1 MNRLVRGTL
10 SGLAGTVMMTIPILV
25 TKKLK
30 LFHTPPPVEIS
41 ANVARK
47 TPLLPD
53 RSTPGFPVV
62 WLGAHLAYGAACAT
76 GYVISDSI
84 LRPDNTVEAGLVFGG
99 VVWGVSY
106 LGYLPALGLYPWPD
120 ADVRPRLA
128 VMVVAH
134 AVYGVTVAVVERR
147 LR

>member
-1 MNRLVRGTL
+1 MNQFLRGAL
-10 SGLAGTVMMTIPILV
+10 SGIAGTVVMTIPILV
-25 TKKLK
+25 TKELK

-53 RSTPGFPVV
+53 RATPGFPVV
-62 WLGAHLAYGAACAT
+62 WLGAHLAYGAVCAM
-76 GYVISDSI
+76 GFVIS
-84 LRPDNTVEAGLVFGG
+84 RPIFLSDNPVRAGLVFGG

-120 ADVRPRLA
+120 DDARPRVA
-128 VMVVAH
+128 VMIVAH
-134 AVYGVTVAVVERR
+134 AVYGVTVAEVERR
-147 LR
+147 LG